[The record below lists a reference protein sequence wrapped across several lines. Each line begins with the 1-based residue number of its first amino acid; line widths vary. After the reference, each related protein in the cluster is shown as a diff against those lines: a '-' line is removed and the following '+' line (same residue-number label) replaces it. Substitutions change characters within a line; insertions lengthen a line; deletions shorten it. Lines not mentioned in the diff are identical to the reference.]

1 MKKFTYL
8 FAFMIFAFTLNA
20 EILDQQPD
28 FRDIYAQPSI
38 STEML
43 QSSEGITKS
52 KHDSPMA
59 VAFEV
64 VKDSAVNLGTLF
76 THYMHQTPISY
87 DPVSGFIYYATTDWY
102 DDAGTSA
109 LPVWVFYSTN
119 MGSTWY
125 RDKVM
130 AYGGMGA
137 FTPAISVTNNVNA
150 QAYDDIPYTV
160 VGRYC
165 IESGTGGF
173 TNENQGMMFA
183 FHADG
188 EIVED
193 IEAAPATNNP
203 GRAQYWNTMKLHSY
217 YDDDESQTY
226 GACTLQ
232 NADFQQYGIYGYLA
246 FNNMDQSLFIS
257 KIPTEFTLVFRQSED
272 VNSTYNGAIESG
284 VDASGNVYAAVMNMF
299 SDDPDN
305 RVPAVAKSTDFGETF
320 GQFNRMST
328 TIFDTYAELAGYT
341 DIFIW
346 QPYKSFGFIVHGEDS
361 YSFFFTVVLTNTTTI
376 EETHLVEAK
385 FDGTRWSMHTI
396 SNDLSFIYPRAFFQS
411 DLYRQDDW
419 ANQAVWRLGENVRA
433 YEIQAAMTADGEN
446 VVVKWVDYSKDVT
459 FPSPVAITEFNEE
472 TGTEVDSQLEG
483 WYTADIFFAYR
494 GVNESDWSGAINVTD
509 DDTHYKSTFIPDV
522 VPSLNQIPIIYHSNA
537 VYTDATRPFMQNPY
551 TIREHIVYF
560 WDFIRYGNADL
571 FATSVDENE
580 INYTFELRDVV
591 PNPASGIVEIPYVID
606 QPNNVKIEVHSAMGQ
621 KIAELVDEYQ
631 NAGASTIM
639 FDVSNLSSGSYYVT
653 MTVGG
658 QRLTKMLNVIK

>member
-8 FAFMIFAFTLNA
+8 FALIIFAISAHA
-20 EILDQQPD
+20 ELLDQQPNMQD
-28 FRDIYAQPSI
+28 LYAQPSI
-38 STEML
+38 TTEML
-43 QSSEGITKS
+43 PSSDAVTKS
-52 KHDSPMA
+52 KDDTPLA
-59 VAFEV
+59 VTFNQ
-64 VKDSAVNLGTLF
+64 VKTEAVNLGTLF

-87 DPVSGFIYYATTDWY
+87 DPVSGFVYFVTTDWY

-109 LPVWVFYSTN
+109 LPVWLYYSSN
-119 MGSTWY
+119 MGSTWNT
-125 RDKVM
+125 DMIM

-137 FTPAISVTNNVNA
+137 FTPAISVTNNVNG
-150 QAYDDIPYTV
+150 QTYDDIPYTV
-160 VGRYC
+160 IGRYC
-165 IESGTGGF
+165 IESTTGGF
-173 TNENQGMMFA
+173 TNENQGMMYA

-188 EIVED
+188 EAVED
-193 IEAAPATNNP
+193 IEAAPKTNNP

-232 NADFQQYGIYGYLA
+232 NAEFQQYGVYGNLA

-257 KIPTEFTLVFRQSED
+257 KIPTEFSLVFRQSE
-272 VNSTYNGAIESG
+272 VTTSTYNGPIETG
-284 VDASGNVYAAVMNMF
+284 VDDYANVYSAVINMF

-305 RVPAVAKSTDFGETF
+305 RVPAVAKSNDNGETW

-328 TIFDTYAELAGYT
+328 TIMDTYAELAGYN
-341 DIFIW
+341 DVFIY

-361 YSFFFTVVLTNTTTI
+361 YSFFFTVVLTNTQTI

-385 FDGTRWSMHTI
+385 YDGSRWSMHTVA
-396 SNDLSFIYPRAFFQS
+396 NDLSFIYPRAFFQS

-419 ANQAVWRLGENVRA
+419 SNQAVWRLGESVRA
-433 YEIQAAMTADGEN
+433 YEIQAAKTADGDN
-446 VVVKWVDYSKDVT
+446 IIVKWVDYSDEVM
-459 FPSPVAITEFNEE
+459 FPAPIAITELNDDNV
-472 TGTEVDSQLEG
+472 EVDSQLEG
-483 WYTADIFFAYR
+483 WYTTDIFFSYR
-494 GVNESDWSGAINVTD
+494 GVDESDWSGSINSTD
-509 DDTHYKSTFIPDV
+509 DANHYKATFIPDV
-522 VPSLNQIPIIYHSNA
+522 VPSINQIPIIYHSNA
-537 VYTDATRPFMQNPY
+537 VYTDGTLPFMQIPY
-551 TIREHIVYF
+551 AVREHIVYF

-571 FATSVDENE
+571 LASSVNENN

-606 QPNNVKIEVHSAMGQ
+606 QANNVKIEVHSAMGQ
-621 KIAELVDEYQ
+621 KVADLVNEFQ

-639 FDVSNLSSGSYYVT
+639 YDVTNLSSGSYYVT